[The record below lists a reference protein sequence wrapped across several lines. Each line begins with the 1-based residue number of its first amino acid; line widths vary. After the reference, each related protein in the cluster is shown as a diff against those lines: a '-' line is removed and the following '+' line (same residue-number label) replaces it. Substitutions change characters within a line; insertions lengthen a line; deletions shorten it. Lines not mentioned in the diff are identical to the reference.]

1 MPEITE
7 IVEETENLTVEEPL
21 IFECR
26 VCSKPMKSEE
36 TALRLKIDPKD
47 PADDAP
53 RYSFCEACVEANETL
68 LEQQTF
74 HSRMLV
80 SRLLNTMTKE
90 DQEEFRLELQSTDPK
105 QYTIYANLFGHART
119 MEILDDSGNVVE
131 RYENI

>member
-7 IVEETENLTVEEPL
+7 IVEETPTASEPL

-26 VCSKPMKSEE
+26 VCSKPMKPEE

-47 PADDAP
+47 LADDAP
-53 RYSFCEACVEANETL
+53 RYSFCEVCVEANETL
-68 LEQQTF
+68 LEQQTY

-105 QYTIYANLFGHART
+105 QYTIYENLFGHNRT
-119 MEILDDSGNVVE
+119 MEILDESGNVVE

>member
-26 VCSKPMKSEE
+26 VCSKPMKPEE

-53 RYSFCEACVEANETL
+53 RYSFCEVCVEANETL

-90 DQEEFRLELQSTDPK
+90 DQEEFRLELQATDPK
-105 QYTIYANLFGHART
+105 QYTIYENLFGHART
-119 MEILDDSGNVVE
+119 MEILDESGNVVE